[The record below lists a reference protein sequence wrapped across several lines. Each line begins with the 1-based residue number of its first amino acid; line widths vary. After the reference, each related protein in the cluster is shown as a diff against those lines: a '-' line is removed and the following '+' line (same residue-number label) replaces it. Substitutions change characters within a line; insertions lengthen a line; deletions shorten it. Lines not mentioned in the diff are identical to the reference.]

1 MNRTQPDDTHCCCVL
16 HAACVALQTLRP
28 LCASVF
34 KALSERGSSES
45 VGNAMSHLL
54 EESHKLR
61 AKYFLPLLGTAA
73 AGTTAAAA
81 AAAATN
87 NVVHCLD
94 QETRTMV
101 LKRMQALAQA
111 SFEQGSVDGQKA
123 AVVALGD
130 ALLRA
135 QQQAY
140 RYTLCTIAAP
150 LYRNM
155 HCYCSCSKDS

>member
-1 MNRTQPDDTHCCCVL
+1 LCYAQKPNETSLLLLSHIMYAT
-16 HAACVALQTLRP
+16 LQTLRP

-61 AKYFLPLLGTAA
+61 AKYFLPTLAQ
-73 AGTTAAAA
+73 TTAAAA
-81 AAAATN
+81 AAAATGTSAGSTTATTN

-140 RYTLCTIAAP
+140 RFVLCVLLQAYCIAH
-150 LYRNM
+150 L
-155 HCYCSCSKDS
+155 

>member
-1 MNRTQPDDTHCCCVL
+1 M
-16 HAACVALQTLRP
+16 LRP

-45 VGNAMSHLL
+45 DGNAMSHLL

-61 AKYFLPLLGTAA
+61 AKYFLPTLAQ
-73 AGTTAAAA
+73 TTAAAA
-81 AAAATN
+81 AATAGTTTGATAATTN

-140 RYTLCTIAAP
+140 RCVLCMCQIKPTVP
-150 LYRNM
+150 CLPYYSR
-155 HCYCSCSKDS
+155 CSKDW